1 MENFSRKLHE
11 FCDLQNGYAF
21 KSKDYIS
28 SSNTLIC
35 RMSNIR
41 PDGSFDI
48 EYKKKCVPDS
58 YSDKYSDYLLKD
70 GDLIVAMTDMANDS
84 KILGV
89 PTIVETKGYN
99 VLLNQRVGKI
109 IIEERNFVDKEY
121 LKYALSVPSLR
132 NYYKKFAGGGL
143 QINIGKKDILNIEV
157 PVPKIEVQK
166 KIVQVL
172 KKSQEIINYRKK
184 QIEALEDLKQG
195 IFVEMFST
203 KVGEKVILSDLC
215 DINPPKKEVSQYD
228 DDTLVSFIPMANVSE
243 KGEIKLIENRQLKDV
258 YKGFTYFKD
267 GDVLFAKITPC
278 MENGKGAIAKN
289 LTNGIGFGSTE
300 FHVFRPKKGITSE
313 WLYYL
318 TALPSFRIQAEK
330 NMTGS
335 AGQKRVPKQF
345 FDKYKVV
352 KPSLKSQEC
361 FKEIVSKIDMQ
372 KEKLKA
378 SLQTLEINYHSLMQ
392 RAFKGELFTDE
403 KVSNL

>member
-1 MENFSRKLHE
+1 MENITHKLHE

-21 KSKDYIS
+21 KSKDYIP

-70 GDLIVAMTDMANDS
+70 GDLIVAMTDMANDP

-172 KKSQEIINYRKK
+172 KKSQKIINYRKE

-195 IFVEMFST
+195 IFIEMFNV
-203 KVGEKVILSDLC
+203 KDGEKVTLSDLC

-243 KGEIKLIENRQLKDV
+243 KGEINLIENRQLKDV
-258 YKGFTYFKD
+258 YKGFTYFKEN
-267 GDVLFAKITPC
+267 DVLFAKITPC
-278 MENGKGAIAKN
+278 MENGKGAIVRN
-289 LTNGIGFGSTE
+289 LTNSIGFGSTE
-300 FHVFRPKKGITSE
+300 FHVLRPKENITSE

-318 TALPSFRIQAEK
+318 TKLPYFRIQAEK

-345 FDKYKVV
+345 FEKYKII
-352 KPSLKSQEC
+352 KPSLES
-361 FKEIVSKIDMQ
+361 Q
-372 KEKLKA
+372 KEFIEKITAIDNQKRKLKS
-378 SLQTLEINYHSLMQ
+378 SLKYLELNFQSLMQ
-392 RAFKGELFTDE
+392 HTFKGELFIDD
-403 KVSNL
+403 KASKL